1 MPIARLPQ
9 DPSFEHLRNQAK
21 TLQRFVRAGVP
32 QALEMV
38 GEFHPKL
45 SDLRAG
51 TPAVAGF
58 SLADAQLVTARRY
71 GFASWP
77 KLRAYLHVVE
87 RYSRAPHRTAEDGA
101 PGHAAP
107 GQALPDLTSGG
118 AAHGSPAPDGQAD
131 LARADEFLLLISLTH
146 GGDDPGRWRRAAEL
160 LAAHPGL
167 TRASIHAAA
176 AAGDVE
182 AMRDWL
188 DRDKPAATREGGPH
202 RWEPL
207 LYLAYSAIEDPET
220 VDRAGNRAAG
230 RSHLETARLLLA
242 AGADPAAGYLW
253 EGLCPPYTALT
264 GALTSG
270 HAEPIALAR
279 LLLERGADANDS
291 QALYELGGSD
301 DTAALELLFEFGLGT
316 GDGGVWQARLAPF
329 HPSPAQLVEEEL
341 IKAAADNHPRRAR
354 LILSHRV
361 DPAGLGDRHPIH
373 EGRTAWQ
380 LAMIYGNAE
389 VTAILDEAGAR
400 PGTPD
405 PEAEFLGACMRADRA
420 EADRLRAADPGILAR
435 AIARRPS
442 QLSTAADEDRFDAVV
457 LMTEL
462 GFDSN
467 ATFGPHRQAALHG
480 AAFRGNLAMVKYLID
495 HGADPG
501 IEDCSFHA
509 TPLGWA
515 GHFGHQDVVAYLSG
529 LTAPR
534 S

>member
-1 MPIARLPQ
+1 
-9 DPSFEHLRNQAK
+9 
-21 TLQRFVRAGVP
+21 
-32 QALEMV
+32 
-38 GEFHPKL
+38 
-45 SDLRAG
+45 
-51 TPAVAGF
+51 
-58 SLADAQLVTARRY
+58 
-71 GFASWP
+71 
-77 KLRAYLHVVE
+77 
-87 RYSRAPHRTAEDGA
+87 
-101 PGHAAP
+101 
-107 GQALPDLTSGG
+107 
-118 AAHGSPAPDGQAD
+118 
-131 LARADEFLLLISLTH
+131 LLLISLTH

-167 TRASIHAAA
+167 TRTSIHAAA
-176 AAGDVE
+176 AAGDVA

-188 DRDKPAATREGGPH
+188 DRDKTAATQEGGPH

-207 LYLAYSAIEDPET
+207 LYLAYSAIEDRAAGDPMT
-220 VDRAGNRAAG
+220 GDRAAGNRAAD
-230 RSHLETARLLLA
+230 RSLLETARLLLD

-291 QALYELGGSD
+291 QALYELAGSD
-301 DTAALELLFEFGLGT
+301 DTEALELLFEFGLGT
-316 GDGGVWQARLAPF
+316 GDGGVWHARLAPF

-341 IKAAADNHPRRAR
+341 LKAASDNHPRRAR
-354 LILSHRV
+354 VILSHPV

-373 EGRTAWQ
+373 EGSTAWQ
-380 LAMIYGNAE
+380 LAMIYGNTE

-400 PGTPD
+400 PSAPD

-420 EADRLRAADPGILAR
+420 EAERLRAAEAGVLVR

-457 LMTEL
+457 FMTEL
-462 GFDSN
+462 GFDPN
-467 ATFGPHRQAALHG
+467 ATFGPHQQAALHG

-509 TPLGWA
+509 MPLGWA
-515 GHFGHQDVVAYLSG
+515 DHHGHQDIVAHLSG
-529 LTAPR
+529 LTPPR